1 MPHINKHIRKCLRE
15 PANPE
20 TFQSLSVTGKIP
32 PQAHIRVWQCTSL
45 WQHATP
51 FRLLRDLVHLAPDE
65 SLPTAVSCNTRVL
78 TCPWFDKS
86 A

>member
-32 PQAHIRVWQCTSL
+32 PQAHIKVMTMYITIATCHTLSSL
-45 WQHATP
+45 
-51 FRLLRDLVHLAPDE
+51 
-65 SLPTAVSCNTRVL
+65 
-78 TCPWFDKS
+78 
-86 A
+86 